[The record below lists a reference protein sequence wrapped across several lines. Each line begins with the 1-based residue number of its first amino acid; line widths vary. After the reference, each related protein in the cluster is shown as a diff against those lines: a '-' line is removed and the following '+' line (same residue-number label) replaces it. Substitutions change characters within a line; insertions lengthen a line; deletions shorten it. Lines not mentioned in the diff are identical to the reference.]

1 MTEIQN
7 KPKDYI
13 PLAKKIAK
21 ANKDIGAIAKDG
33 NNNYQRYSFQSEAAI
48 KAAVQRVISD
58 NKFAIVPSFEIV
70 DREQQTTQKGGI
82 NNFVYVLGTFTI
94 TDGIETLIGSMPGA
108 GSDTGEKAVQ
118 KACTSAQKYFYKQ
131 LFNITDKDEDPDAQ
145 DSNPDGG
152 YKAAKRAPAKRKQT
166 AAQTVKKQMTDQQLL
181 NYEITDDTGKV
192 KLVQV
197 VAEAVAGNEKS
208 AATLHGLGGESKEV
222 YAEIYRRKL
231 HKNWLSSQ
239 SKEGV

>member
-1 MTEIQN
+1 MTDTVKQSST
-7 KPKDYI
+7 KPKEYI

-33 NNNYQRYSFQSEAAI
+33 NNNFQRYSFQSEAAI

-94 TDGIETLIGSMPGA
+94 TDGIETLVGSMPGA

-145 DSNPDGG
+145 DSNPGGG
-152 YKAAKRAPAKRKQT
+152 YKATGRSRASNSAPQRNQTKQQAKTSNLRDYKVNYNGQMVPMYLVVKHASEGNQKAQNFANNLKGKDLEIFTTLAK
-166 AAQTVKKQMTDQQLL
+166 
-181 NYEITDDTGKV
+181 NG
-192 KLVQV
+192 V
-197 VAEAVAGNEKS
+197 VS
-208 AATLHGLGGESKEV
+208 
-222 YAEIYRRKL
+222 
-231 HKNWLSSQ
+231 
-239 SKEGV
+239 